1 MKEVLIQFVDFII
14 SYGDIGLFIL
24 AFIESSFFPIPPDV
38 VLITMCLANPVMSL
52 WYASICSV
60 GSVLGGGFGYLIG
73 RYGGRPIAIKIFSGE
88 KISLVEKYYDK
99 YGVFAVGVAGF
110 TPIPYK
116 VFTVTSGMFRLNFI
130 KFMVISFISR
140 SARFFIVGGAI
151 FLWGEIMKVYILKYL
166 NVISIIFVLLLLGGF
181 YLMHLFAKRKGEV
194 GV

>member
-1 MKEVLIQFVDFII
+1 MKEALMQFVGLII
-14 SYGDIGLFIL
+14 SYGDVGLFVL

-52 WYASICSV
+52 WYAALCSV

-73 RYGGRPIAIKIFSGE
+73 RYGGRPIAIKIFSDE
-88 KISLVEKYYDK
+88 KINLVERYYDK

-116 VFTVTSGMFRLNFI
+116 VFTVTSGMFRLSFI
-130 KFMVISFISR
+130 KFILISFISR
-140 SARFFIVGGAI
+140 SARFFMVGGAI
-151 FLWGEIMKVYILKYL
+151 YLWGEEMKIYILKYL
-166 NVISIIFVLLLLGGF
+166 NVISILFVVLLLGGF
-181 YLMHLFAKRKGEV
+181 YLMHLFAKRKGEI